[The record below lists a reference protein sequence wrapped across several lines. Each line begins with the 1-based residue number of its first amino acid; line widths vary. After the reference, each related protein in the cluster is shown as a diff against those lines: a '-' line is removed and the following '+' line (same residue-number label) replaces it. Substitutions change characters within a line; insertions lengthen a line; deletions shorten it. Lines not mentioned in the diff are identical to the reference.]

1 MRQAQSRSG
10 QYGVTLVELMIVV
23 VIIGIIA
30 MIAIPSYRQ
39 QVLRSGRSDAKAAL
53 MQTAQNLERCF
64 TSTSTYTACVVL
76 PAASPEGL
84 YSVTAGDD
92 DDEIT
97 GTTYLLTATPQD
109 GQAEDTACG
118 SFTIDQAND
127 RGITGT
133 GTEDECW

>member
-1 MRQAQSRSG
+1 MRQIQPRSG
-10 QYGVTLVELMIVV
+10 QHGVTLVELMIVV

>member
-1 MRQAQSRSG
+1 MRQIQCRSG
-10 QYGVTLVELMIVV
+10 QAGVTLVELMIVV

-97 GTTYLLTATPQD
+97 GTTYLLTATPQA

>member
-1 MRQAQSRSG
+1 MRQIQSRSG
-10 QYGVTLVELMIVV
+10 QAGVTLVELMIVV

>member
-1 MRQAQSRSG
+1 MRQIQSRSG
-10 QYGVTLVELMIVV
+10 QHGVTLVELMIVV